1 MAKYNNLDKYDAAQY
16 YVKQRG
22 YNRSR
27 NFFAM
32 KIILREVKTKLNE
45 TNTLTKLN

>member
-1 MAKYNNLDKYDAAQY
+1 MAKYNNPDKYDAAQ
-16 YVKQRG
+16 RG
-22 YNRSR
+22 HNRHR